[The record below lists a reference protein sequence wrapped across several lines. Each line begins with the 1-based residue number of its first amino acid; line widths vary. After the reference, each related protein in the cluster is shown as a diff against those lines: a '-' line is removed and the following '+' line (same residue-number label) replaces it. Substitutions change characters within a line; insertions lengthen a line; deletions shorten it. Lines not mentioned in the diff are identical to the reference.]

1 MRNCRSR
8 CCVIGFYFFHGK
20 KKSHWRK
27 REGLPW
33 EWIGGGRVQSAIRG
47 EGDSKKR
54 NGHPVFLFLFEYHKC
69 IAIPI
74 FHA

>member
-1 MRNCRSR
+1 MASISSTAKRK
-8 CCVIGFYFFHGK
+8 VIGAKGK
-20 KKSHWRK
+20 GFLGNGS
-27 REGLPW
+27 
-33 EWIGGGRVQSAIRG
+33 GGGRVQSAIRG

>member
-33 EWIGGGRVQSAIRG
+33 EWIGGGECSPPFAEG
-47 EGDSKKR
+47 ETLKR
-54 NGHPVFLFLFEYHKC
+54 EM
-69 IAIPI
+69 IIPCSFFCLNTI
-74 FHA
+74 NA